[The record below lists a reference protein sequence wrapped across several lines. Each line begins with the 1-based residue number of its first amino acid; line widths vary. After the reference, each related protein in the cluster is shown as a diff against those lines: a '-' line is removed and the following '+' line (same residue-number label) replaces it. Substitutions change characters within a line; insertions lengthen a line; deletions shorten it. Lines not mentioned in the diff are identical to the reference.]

1 MKLNDIDFNKFSDKE
16 LITICLKYKLIESHQ
31 LTQTTR
37 KGLLSLIR
45 GYLERKLKTY
55 GQKDKDIK
63 SVSVN
68 RRMSIS
74 GNLQKNSINTVKT
87 NGPPRPTINR
97 RMSQPITKVEKV
109 DAQATHERI
118 EIKENSQNQVKQ
130 EIQSLDPKYD
140 LIGMYPPV
148 KKLIAIG
155 DLHGDLRVTLI
166 ALKLA
171 EVPATLPDNIT
182 IPVPPLLAVI
192 FNP

>member
-74 GNLQKNSINTVKT
+74 GNIQKNSINILVENGVVKT
-87 NGPPRPTINR
+87 NELFIINDYAKMR
-97 RMSQPITKVEKV
+97 VNLFYNILQDKIDGKLFFYKEDNIYLTTEIKGNIRDPSILVGGQPFITKDSEEPLE
-109 DAQATHERI
+109 D
-118 EIKENSQNQVKQ
+118 IKKIINEGITNIFQKLLEEN
-130 EIQSLDPKYD
+130 
-140 LIGMYPPV
+140 
-148 KKLIAIG
+148 
-155 DLHGDLRVTLI
+155 
-166 ALKLA
+166 
-171 EVPATLPDNIT
+171 
-182 IPVPPLLAVI
+182 
-192 FNP
+192 